1 MPLSETEKANL
12 ENDGK
17 FTREMIN
24 YFDSTDLSYNK
35 IKELQSV
42 LEEQDR
48 IEELGEPSI
57 NDVNSNVYNIIRS
70 IYEGLVNRNQGRI
83 NMNNEIEQVIVD
95 IRADIRADIR
105 RLQSGNFGGRRSR
118 SRRSRRS
125 RSRRSKSRSKRGKKS
140 KRRRTKK

>member
-95 IRADIRADIR
+95 IRADIR
-105 RLQSGNFGGRRSR
+105 RLQSGYFGGRRSR
-118 SRRSRRS
+118 RSKRSKSRRSR
-125 RSRRSKSRSKRGKKS
+125 RSKRGKKS

>member
-1 MPLSETEKANL
+1 MTLSETEKANL

-42 LEEQDR
+42 LEDQYR
-48 IEELGEPSI
+48 IEEFSTPSM
-57 NDVNSNVYNIIRS
+57 NDVNVNVNVYNIIRS

-83 NMNNEIEQVIVD
+83 NMNNEIDQVIVD
-95 IRADIRADIR
+95 IRADIRRI
-105 RLQSGNFGGRRSR
+105 QEGNTGGRRR
-118 SRRSRRS
+118 MRKSRRTRRT
-125 RSRRSKSRSKRGKKS
+125 KGKKT
-140 KRRRTKK
+140 KRRRTRRFKK